1 MRGKFKGTILA
12 LSALVLLMA
21 STSMWAGTNL
31 GLQLTAASPDPG
43 QATICDNNINCRLP
57 RAPGGGTASDLNPAL
72 GADYVHRRCRK
83 LDLERNQRF
92 RTAV

>member
-43 QATICDNNINCRLP
+43 QATICDNNINFPAEGCV
-57 RAPGGGTASDLNPAL
+57 GTASDLNPAL
-72 GADYVHRRCRK
+72 GQITFIGGVGSWT
-83 LDLERNQRF
+83 LERNQRF